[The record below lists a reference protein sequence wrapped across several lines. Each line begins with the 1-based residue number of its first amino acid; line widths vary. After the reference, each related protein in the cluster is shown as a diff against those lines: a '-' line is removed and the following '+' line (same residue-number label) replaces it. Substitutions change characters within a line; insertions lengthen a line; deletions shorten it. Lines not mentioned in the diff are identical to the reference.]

1 MEDAS
6 GQSDIAGVEAARIGF
21 NGFCQEAMD
30 WGSNSK

>member
-30 WGSNSK
+30 WGPNSK